1 MESIMTIKYYP
12 HDDCIKGEAPLSENS
27 ILYKSSLKKPHKE
40 KGTKSRWTLPPIEVG
55 KLNVYGSFSIETRSC
70 GVGMVLRDGQ
80 GEIVFS
86 AHGMLQNNSSP
97 LEAELIACLEG
108 CSLAL
113 LWSTSPF
120 IIEMDCAE
128 AVGMINS
135 FKEER
140 SPFTFLVKE
149 GKQLLA
155 VRVDSKLEFIRR
167 ELNLL
172 IHTLASLGLSGPT
185 I

>member
-1 MESIMTIKYYP
+1 
-12 HDDCIKGEAPLSENS
+12 
-27 ILYKSSLKKPHKE
+27 
-40 KGTKSRWTLPPIEVG
+40 VG

-86 AHGMLQNNSSP
+86 AHGMLENNSSP

-120 IIEMDCAE
+120 IIE
-128 AVGMINS
+128 INS

-140 SPFTFLVKE
+140 SPFTFLVKQ

-167 ELNLL
+167 EHNLL
-172 IHTLASLGLSGPT
+172 IHTLASLGLSEPT